1 MNVLLPY
8 LASPIILIGLSY
20 WERKYPLYPYG
31 SDKGWHKRLFI
42 YAALGLLATTLI
54 GLASEPF
61 TEKLNAHSVVAH
73 FFSETPSWLN
83 GFVAYFFISFFVYWW
98 HRYRHHSNTAWKVFH
113 QIHHSTYRLQA
124 ATAFYAH
131 PSDFAANL
139 TIINLVSYGLLGLN
153 IESAAWATLWVA
165 VFEYWEHT
173 NIRTPHWL
181 GYFIV
186 RPEMHRIHHE
196 RNRHSNNYG
205 LPLWDIIFG
214 TYENSSRV
222 VDCGFEIDEEERV
235 VDMLACKQVQ

>member
-8 LASPIILIGLSY
+8 LVSPIILIGLSY
-20 WERKYPLYPYG
+20 WERKYPLYPYE
-31 SDKGWHKRLFI
+31 SDRAWFKRLLI
-42 YAALGLLATTLI
+42 YGVLGLAATTLI
-54 GLASEPF
+54 GLASEPL
-61 TEKLNAHSVVAH
+61 TEKLNSLSFISH
-73 FFSETPSWLN
+73 FFEDKPSWFN
-83 GFVAYFFISFFVYWW
+83 GLIAYFFITFFVYWW
-98 HRYRHHSNTAWKVFH
+98 HRYRHQNNFVWKVFH
-113 QIHHSTYRLQA
+113 QIHHSTHRLQA

-173 NIRTPHWL
+173 NVKTPHWL
-181 GYFIV
+181 GYIIV

-205 LPLWDIIFG
+205 LPLWDMLFG
-214 TYENSSRV
+214 TYENSSRFV
-222 VDCGFEIDEEERV
+222 ECGFEIDEEKRV
-235 VDMLACKQVQ
+235 VEMLACKQIQ